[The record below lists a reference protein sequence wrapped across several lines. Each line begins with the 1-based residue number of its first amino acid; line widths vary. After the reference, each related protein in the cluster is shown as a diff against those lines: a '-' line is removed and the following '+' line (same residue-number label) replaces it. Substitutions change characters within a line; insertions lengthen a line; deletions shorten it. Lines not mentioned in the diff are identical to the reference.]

1 MNTDLAKSRRAGVAD
16 FYETHAAA
24 FSQTRTFVWPE
35 ERLVA
40 ARIDPKMTV
49 VDIGAGNGRFARL
62 LPRDTT
68 YIGIEPSAGLRAHAP
83 SLDLRPGGFPHIPLP
98 DRIADV
104 TVCFAVFHHLLD
116 QEERLQAF
124 EELLRVTKPGGL
136 IALTS
141 WIGANHP
148 QAEPLI
154 DGLPGDDWIPWKKE
168 GASAKRFVHTLTR
181 EETGLLVHNPD
192 FLVETATLFGKETAT
207 QTLAE
212 ARNWFI
218 LGTRR

>member
-1 MNTDLAKSRRAGVAD
+1 MNTDLAKSRREGVAD

-40 ARIDPKMTV
+40 ARIRPGMTV

-62 LPRDTT
+62 VPPEAT
-68 YIGIEPSAGLRAHAP
+68 YLGIEPSAGLRAQAP
-83 SLDLRPGGFPHIPLP
+83 SLDLRSGGFPNLPLP
-98 DRIADV
+98 DQVADI

-116 QEERLQAF
+116 QDERLQAF
-124 EELLRVTKPGGL
+124 GELLRITKPGGL

-141 WIGANHP
+141 WIGTNHP
-148 QAEPLI
+148 EAEPVV
-154 DGLPGDDWIPWKKE
+154 DGLPGDQWIPWKKD
-168 GASAKRFVHTLTR
+168 GASANRFVHTLTR
-181 EETGLLVHNPD
+181 EEIDELIRHPD
-192 FLVETATLFGKETAT
+192 FLVETASLFGKEVETSL
-207 QTLAE
+207 LAE
-212 ARNWFI
+212 ARNWFL